1 MTDTHVLHFD
11 LIVIG
16 FGKAGKTIAMERGRA
31 GDRVAIVERS
41 PAMYGGTCINIGC
54 IPTKSLLYSTDEGI
68 DWQESV
74 TTRDELIEALN
85 RANLGMAQEAG
96 VTVIDAEARF
106 TGPRQLS
113 LSVAGV
119 ADGGDTV
126 LDAERLVINTGAVTD
141 LPPIP
146 GVDGPRVHDST
157 SIQHVSPL
165 PARLA
170 IIGTGPVGLEFASLF
185 SGQGSEVTVIGSSE
199 PFAAYDESVAEEAR
213 ALLEARGVRFLTGA
227 RAQRLE
233 DADTHVTVTYAREG
247 VDGHLGAD
255 AVLLATGRAPATDG
269 LGLEAAGVETGE
281 RGEVCVD
288 EQLRTSAEGVW
299 AVGDV
304 HGGPQQTYLSYDDYR
319 VLSSQFSGDGTYTTA
334 GRTFPTTIFTSP
346 PLSHIGLTAREAG
359 EQGLDVTVTSAKVA
373 DMPIVPRPKILGQPE
388 GLAQFVVDSGTDAI
402 LGATLLMSDSQEL
415 INTVALG
422 MRHGVSA
429 SELGRGIYTH
439 PSSSEVF
446 NQLLGP

>member
-1 MTDTHVLHFD
+1 MTDTHAPRFD

-16 FGKAGKTIAMERGRA
+16 FGKAGKSIAMERGRA
-31 GDRVAIVERS
+31 GDRVAIIERS
-41 PAMYGGTCINIGC
+41 PAMYGETCINIGC
-54 IPTKSLLYSTDEGI
+54 IPTKSLLRSTEQGI
-68 DWQESV
+68 DWEESV
-74 TTRDELIEALN
+74 ATRDELIGALN
-85 RANLGMAQEAG
+85 RANLEMAQDAG

-106 TGPRQLS
+106 TGPRQI
-113 LSVAGV
+113 SVSAAGV
-119 ADGGDTV
+119 ENTV
-126 LDAERLVINTGAVTD
+126 LNAERIVINTGAATD

-170 IIGTGPVGLEFASLF
+170 IVGTGPVGLEFASLF
-185 SGQGSEVTVIGSSE
+185 AGQGSEVTVIGSAE
-199 PFAAYDESVAEEAR
+199 PFARYDDSVAREAR
-213 ALLEARGVRFLTGA
+213 AILEARGVRFLAGA
-227 RAQRLE
+227 RAQQLD
-233 DADTHVTVTYAREG
+233 DADTHVTLTYARDG
-247 VDGHLGAD
+247 VDDRLAAD
-255 AVLLATGRAPATDG
+255 AVLLATGRTPATDG
-269 LGLEAAGVETGE
+269 LGLEAAGVETGD

-288 EQLRTSAEGVW
+288 EHLRTSAEGVW

-319 VLSSQFSGDGTYTTA
+319 VLASQFSGDGTYTTA
-334 GRTFPTTIFTSP
+334 GRAFPTTIFTSP
-346 PLSHIGLTAREAG
+346 PLSHIGLTEREAQ
-359 EQGLDVTVTSAKVA
+359 EQGLDVTVMSAKVA

-388 GLAQFVVDSGTDAI
+388 GLAQFIVDSGTDAI

-415 INTVALG
+415 INTVALA